1 MSTDVTAKTP
11 APAPPGKSGGTAGD
25 GLLQLIMDGMRRNMR
40 QYGMLIALGL
50 IVVLFAVWTDGDLL
64 LPRNVSNLVLQ
75 NSYILILAIGMMLV
89 IIAGHIDLS
98 VGSLTAFIG
107 SMAAVFMVRNDLPWP
122 VAVILCLAMGA
133 LAGAAQGFF
142 IAYGGIPSFIVTLA
156 GMLIFRGLTEIFLE
170 GQTLGP
176 FPEGLQK
183 VANGFLPEVGPNTNY
198 HNLTLLLGFAM
209 IAFVV
214 FQEFRD
220 RRRQQEFSLDVPPF
234 NLFLLKLVALGA
246 AILTLTMLLASY
258 KGAPIVL
265 LILGVLLV
273 GFGYV
278 MRNAIIGRHIYAIG
292 GNLPA
297 AKLSGVKDKK
307 VTFLVF
313 LNMGMLAALAGL
325 VFAARFNAAS
335 PKAGLNFELEAI
347 AASFIGGASMSG
359 GVGTVLGA
367 IIGGL
372 VLGVL
377 NNGMNLVGIGT
388 DWQQVIK
395 GLVLLAAVGFDVWN
409 KRKVGSYDRAGPRQ
423 TGGARFFP
431 SSSQQFSHY

>member
-11 APAPPGKSGGTAGD
+11 PPAPPGDGGGGTGD
-25 GLLQLIMDGMRRNMR
+25 GLWALVLGGMRRNMR
-40 QYGMLIALGL
+40 QYGMLMALGL
-50 IVVLFAVWTDGDLL
+50 IVVLFAVWSGGDLL

-107 SMAAVFMVRNDLPWP
+107 AMSAVLMVEHHLSWP
-122 VAVILCLAMGA
+122 LAVVLCLAIGA
-133 LAGAAQGFF
+133 VAGSVQGFF
-142 IAYGGIPSFIVTLA
+142 IAYLGIPSFIVTLA
-156 GMLIFRGLTEIFLE
+156 GMLLFRGLTEIVLK

-176 FPEGLQK
+176 FPKDLQK
-183 VANGFLPEVGPNTNY
+183 IANGFLPEVGPHTNY
-198 HNLTLLLGFAM
+198 HNLTLLLGFAL
-209 IAFVV
+209 IVFVV
-214 FQEFRD
+214 FQEVRD
-220 RRRQQEFSLDVPPF
+220 RKRQQEFALDVLPAK
-234 NLFLLKLVALGA
+234 LFLLKLVALVSA
-246 AILTLTMLLASY
+246 VLVVTLLLASY
-258 KGAPIVL
+258 KGAPVVL
-265 LILGVLLV
+265 LILGVLVV
-273 GFGYV
+273 GFGYL
-278 MRNAIIGRHIYAIG
+278 MRNAVIGRHIYAIG

-297 AKLSGVKDKK
+297 AKLSGVKDRK

-325 VFAARFNAAS
+325 VFASRFNAAS

-395 GLVLLAAVGFDVWN
+395 GAVLLAAVGFDVWN
-409 KRKVGSYDRAGPRQ
+409 KRKVGS
-423 TGGARFFP
+423 
-431 SSSQQFSHY
+431 

>member
-11 APAPPGKSGGTAGD
+11 APAPPGKSGPAAGE
-25 GLLQLIMDGMRRNMR
+25 GLLQLILDGMRRNMR
-40 QYGMLIALGL
+40 QYGMLFALGL

-75 NSYILILAIGMMLV
+75 NSYILILAIGMMLI

-98 VGSLTAFIG
+98 VGSLTAFVGAIG
-107 SMAAVFMVRNDLPWP
+107 AVLMVNHDISWP
-122 VAVILCLAMGA
+122 LALVLCLAIGA
-133 LAGAAQGFF
+133 AAGAAQGFL
-142 IAYGGIPSFIVTLA
+142 IAYLGIPSFIVTLA
-156 GMLIFRGLTEIFLE
+156 GMLTFRGLTEIFLK
-170 GQTLGP
+170 GQTIGP

-183 VANGFLPEVGPNTNY
+183 VANSFLPEVGPNTNY
-198 HNLTLLLGFAM
+198 HNLTLLLGIAL

-214 FQEFRD
+214 FQEVRD
-220 RRRQQEFSLDVPPF
+220 RKRQQEFSLGVLPR
-234 NLFLLKLVALGA
+234 NLFLLKLVALIA
-246 AILTLTMLLASY
+246 AVLTVTMLLASY
-258 KGAPIVL
+258 KGAPVVL
-265 LILGVLLV
+265 LILGVLV
-273 GFGYV
+273 AGFGYL
-278 MRNAIIGRHIYAIG
+278 MRNAVIGRHIYAIG

-377 NNGMNLVGIGT
+377 NNGMNLVGIGS

-409 KRKVGSYDRAGPRQ
+409 KRKVGS
-423 TGGARFFP
+423 
-431 SSSQQFSHY
+431 

>member
-1 MSTDVTAKTP
+1 MSADVTAEKP
-11 APAPPGKSGGTAGD
+11 ASHPAGGTARP
-25 GLLQLIMDGMRRNMR
+25 LLDGMRRNMR
-40 QYGMLIALGL
+40 QYGMLIALGV
-50 IVVLFAVWTDGDLL
+50 IVALFAVWTGGDLL

-75 NSYILILAIGMMLV
+75 NSYILILAIGMMIV
-89 IIAGHIDLS
+89 IVAGHIDLS
-98 VGSLTAFIG
+98 VGSITAFVG
-107 SMAAVFMVRNDLPWP
+107 GVAAVLMVQHDLPWP
-122 VAVILCLAMGA
+122 VAALLCLAIGA
-133 LAGAAQGFF
+133 VAGAAQGLL
-142 IAYGGIPSFIVTLA
+142 IAYAGMPSFIVTLA
-156 GMLIFRGLTEIFLE
+156 GMLVFRGLTEVFLE

-176 FPEGLQK
+176 FPDSLQK
-183 VANGFLPEVGPNTNY
+183 LANGFLPEVGPSTSY
-198 HNLTLLLGFAM
+198 HNLTLVLGFVL
-209 IAFVV
+209 IAAVIR
-214 FQEFRD
+214 QEVRD
-220 RRRQQEFSLDVPPF
+220 RRRQSAFALEVLPAG
-234 NLFLLKLVALGA
+234 LFAVKLAALTA
-246 AILTLTMLLASY
+246 AIVIFTLLLASY
-258 KGAPIVL
+258 KGAPVVL
-265 LILGVLLV
+265 LILAALLV
-273 GFGYV
+273 GFGYL
-278 MRNAIIGRHIYAIG
+278 MRNAVIGRHVYAIG

-297 AKLSGVKDKK
+297 AKLSGVRDRK

-347 AASFIGGASMSG
+347 AAAFIGGASMSG

-409 KRKVGSYDRAGPRQ
+409 KRRVGA
-423 TGGARFFP
+423 
-431 SSSQQFSHY
+431 

>member
-11 APAPPGKSGGTAGD
+11 APAPPGKSGSATGES
-25 GLLQLIMDGMRRNMR
+25 LLQLMLDGMRRNMR
-40 QYGMLIALGL
+40 QYGMLFALGL
-50 IVVLFAVWTDGDLL
+50 IVVLFAVWTNGDLL

-98 VGSLTAFIG
+98 VGSLTAFVG
-107 SMAAVFMVRNDLPWP
+107 AVGAVLMVNHDISWP
-122 VAVILCLAMGA
+122 IALVLCLAMGA
-133 LAGAAQGFF
+133 AAGAAQGFL
-142 IAYGGIPSFIVTLA
+142 IAYLGIPSFIVTLA
-156 GMLIFRGLTEIFLE
+156 GMLTFRGLTEIFLK
-170 GQTLGP
+170 GQTIGP

-183 VANGFLPEVGPNTNY
+183 VANSFLPEVGPTTNY
-198 HNLTLLLGFAM
+198 HNLTLLLGIGL

-214 FQEFRD
+214 VKEVRD
-220 RRRQQEFSLDVPPF
+220 RKRQQEFSLDILPR
-234 NLFLLKLVALGA
+234 NLFLLKLVALIA
-246 AILTLTMLLASY
+246 AVATVTMLLASY
-258 KGAPIVL
+258 KGAPVVL
-265 LILGVLLV
+265 LILGVLV
-273 GFGYV
+273 AGFGYL
-278 MRNAIIGRHIYAIG
+278 MRNAVIGRHIYAIG

-377 NNGMNLVGIGT
+377 NNGMNLVGIGS

-409 KRKVGSYDRAGPRQ
+409 KRKVGS
-423 TGGARFFP
+423 
-431 SSSQQFSHY
+431 

>member
-11 APAPPGKSGGTAGD
+11 PPAPPGDGKGGTGD
-25 GLLQLIMDGMRRNMR
+25 GLWALMLGGMRRNMR
-40 QYGMLIALGL
+40 QYGMLMALGL
-50 IVVLFAVWTDGDLL
+50 IVVLFAVWSGGDLL

-107 SMAAVFMVRNDLPWP
+107 AMAAVLMVEHHLSWP
-122 VAVILCLAMGA
+122 LAVVLCLAVGA
-133 LAGAAQGFF
+133 VAGSVQGFF
-142 IAYGGIPSFIVTLA
+142 IAYLGIPSFIVTLA
-156 GMLIFRGLTEIFLE
+156 GMLLFRGLTEIVLK

-176 FPEGLQK
+176 FPKDLQK
-183 VANGFLPEVGPNTNY
+183 IANGFLPEVGPHTNY
-198 HNLTLLLGFAM
+198 HNLTLLLGFAL
-209 IAFVV
+209 IVFVV
-214 FQEFRD
+214 SQEVRD
-220 RRRQQEFSLDVPPF
+220 RKRQQEFALDVPPAK
-234 NLFLLKLVALGA
+234 LFLLKLVALVSA
-246 AILTLTMLLASY
+246 VLVVTLLLASY
-258 KGAPIVL
+258 KGAPVVL
-265 LILGVLLV
+265 LILGVLVV
-273 GFGYV
+273 GFGYL
-278 MRNAIIGRHIYAIG
+278 MRNAVIGRHIYAIG

-297 AKLSGVKDKK
+297 AKLSGVKDRKI
-307 VTFLVF
+307 TFLVF

-325 VFAARFNAAS
+325 VFASRFNAAS

-395 GLVLLAAVGFDVWN
+395 GAVLLAAVGFDVWN
-409 KRKVGSYDRAGPRQ
+409 KRKVGS
-423 TGGARFFP
+423 
-431 SSSQQFSHY
+431 

>member
-11 APAPPGKSGGTAGD
+11 APAPPGKSGSASGD
-25 GLLQLIMDGMRRNMR
+25 NLLQLMLDGLRRNMR

-50 IVVLFAVWTDGDLL
+50 IVALFAVWTDGDLL

-75 NSYILILAIGMMLV
+75 NSYVLILAIGMMLV

-98 VGSLTAFIG
+98 VGSVTAFVG
-107 SMAAVFMVRNDLPWP
+107 AFAAVLTVQHDVSWP
-122 VAVILCLAMGA
+122 IAVVLSLAVGA
-133 LAGAAQGFF
+133 GAGAAQGFL
-142 IAYGGIPSFIVTLA
+142 IAYLGIPSFIVTLA
-156 GMLIFRGLTEIFLE
+156 GMLVFRGFTEILLE

-176 FPEGLQK
+176 FPSGLQK
-183 VANGFLPEVGPNTNY
+183 IGNGFLPETGPDTNY
-198 HNLTLLLGFAM
+198 HNITLLLGFAL
-209 IAFVV
+209 IVFVV
-214 FQEFRD
+214 LQEVRD
-220 RRRQQEFSLDVPPF
+220 RGRQQEFSLDVLPR
-234 NLFLLKLVALGA
+234 NIFLLKLVSIVA
-246 AILTLTMLLASY
+246 AILVVTMLLASY

-265 LILGVLLV
+265 LILGALV
-273 GFGYV
+273 VGYGYL
-278 MRNAIIGRHIYAIG
+278 MRNSIFGRHIYAIG

-313 LNMGMLAALAGL
+313 LNMGALAALAGL
-325 VFAARFNAAS
+325 AIAARLNAAS
-335 PKAGLNFELEAI
+335 PKAGLNYELEAI
-347 AASFIGGASMSG
+347 ASAFIGGASMSG

-377 NNGMNLVGIGT
+377 NNGMNLLSVGS

-395 GLVLLAAVGFDVWN
+395 GLALLAAVGFDVWN
-409 KRKVGSYDRAGPRQ
+409 KRKSGS
-423 TGGARFFP
+423 
-431 SSSQQFSHY
+431 

>member
-1 MSTDVTAKTP
+1 MSTEVTDKSP
-11 APAPPGKSGGTAGD
+11 AAAPPGASAGGLLPLVLD
-25 GLLQLIMDGMRRNMR
+25 GLRRNMR

-50 IVVLFAVWTDGDLL
+50 IIALFAVWTDGDLL

-98 VGSLTAFIG
+98 VGSLTAFTG
-107 SMAAVFMVRNDLPWP
+107 AFAAVLTVQHGVAWP
-122 VAVILCLAMGA
+122 LALVLCLLVGAVAGA
-133 LAGAAQGFF
+133 LQGFL
-142 IAYGGIPSFIVTLA
+142 IAQLGIPSFIVTLA
-156 GMLIFRGLTEIFLE
+156 GMLLFRGLTEILLK

-176 FPEGLQK
+176 FPDGLQK
-183 VANGFLPEVGPNTNY
+183 MGNGFLPETGPETNY
-198 HNLTLLLGFAM
+198 HNITLLLGLALIVFA
-209 IAFVV
+209 VL
-214 FQEFRD
+214 QEVRD
-220 RRRQQEFSLDVPPF
+220 RRREQEFSLQVLPR
-234 NLFLLKLVALGA
+234 NIFLLKLVAIVA
-246 AILTLTMLLASY
+246 AILVVTLLLASY

-265 LILGVLLV
+265 LILGALIV
-273 GFGYV
+273 GYGYV
-278 MRNAIIGRHIYAIG
+278 MRNAVFGRHIYAIG

-313 LNMGMLAALAGL
+313 LNMGVLAALAGL
-325 VFAARFNAAS
+325 VVAARLNAAS

-347 AASFIGGASMSG
+347 ASSFIGGASMSG

-377 NNGMNLVGIGT
+377 NNGMNLLSVGT

-395 GLVLLAAVGFDVWN
+395 GLALLAAVGFDVWN
-409 KRKVGSYDRAGPRQ
+409 KRRSGS
-423 TGGARFFP
+423 
-431 SSSQQFSHY
+431 

>member
-1 MSTDVTAKTP
+1 MSTDVTKSP
-11 APAPPGKSGGTAGD
+11 AAAPPGKSGGPAADG
-25 GLLQLIMDGMRRNMR
+25 GLLQLVLDGLRRNMR

-50 IVVLFAVWTDGDLL
+50 IVALFAVWTDGDLL

-75 NSYILILAIGMMLV
+75 NSYVLILAIGMMLV

-107 SMAAVFMVRNDLPWP
+107 AFAAVLTVQHDVSWP
-122 VAVILCLAMGA
+122 VAVVLCLIVGA
-133 LAGAAQGFF
+133 IAGSVQGFF
-142 IAYGGIPSFIVTLA
+142 IAYLGIPSFIVTLA
-156 GMLIFRGLTEIFLE
+156 GMLIFRGMTEIFLE

-176 FPEGLQK
+176 FPDGLQK
-183 VANGFLPEVGPNTNY
+183 MGNGFLPEVGPTTNY
-198 HNLTLLLGFAM
+198 HNITLLLGLAVIVM
-209 IAFVV
+209 VV
-214 FQEFRD
+214 LQEVRD
-220 RRRQQEFSLDVPPF
+220 RKRQQEFSLDVVPR
-234 NLFLLKLVALGA
+234 NLFLLKIVAIVA
-246 AILTLTMLLASY
+246 AVLTVTMLLASY
-258 KGAPIVL
+258 KGAPI
-265 LILGVLLV
+265 ILLV
-273 GFGYV
+273 LGALVVGYGYI
-278 MRNAIIGRHIYAIG
+278 MRNAVFGRHIYAIG

-313 LNMGMLAALAGL
+313 LNMGALAALAGL
-325 VFAARFNAAS
+325 VVAARLNAAG

-347 AASFIGGASMSG
+347 ASAFIGGASMSG

-377 NNGMNLVGIGT
+377 NNGMNLLGVGS

-395 GLVLLAAVGFDVWN
+395 GMALLAAVGFDVWN
-409 KRKVGSYDRAGPRQ
+409 KRKSGS
-423 TGGARFFP
+423 
-431 SSSQQFSHY
+431 

>member
-11 APAPPGKSGGTAGD
+11 APAPPGREGAASGG
-25 GLLQLIMDGMRRNMR
+25 GLLQLMLDGMRRNMR
-40 QYGMLIALGL
+40 QYGMLMALGL
-50 IVVLFAVWTDGDLL
+50 IVVLFAVWSDGDLL

-98 VGSLTAFIG
+98 VGSLTAFVG
-107 SMAAVFMVRNDLPWP
+107 ATAAVLMVNHDLPWP
-122 VAVILCLAMGA
+122 VAVILCLAIGA
-133 LAGAAQGFF
+133 AAGAVQGFF
-142 IAYGGIPSFIVTLA
+142 IAYLGIPSFIVTLA
-156 GMLIFRGLTEIFLE
+156 GMLLFRGLTEIFLK

-176 FPEGLQK
+176 FPKDLQK
-183 VANGFLPEVGPNTNY
+183 IANGFLPEVGPNTNY
-198 HNLTLLLGFAM
+198 HNLTLLLGFAL

-214 FQEFRD
+214 YQEVRD
-220 RRRQQEFSLDVPPF
+220 RKRQQEFALEVPPL
-234 NLFLLKLVALGA
+234 NLFLLKLVALIA
-246 AILTLTMLLASY
+246 AVLVVTLLLASY

-265 LILGVLLV
+265 LILGVLVV
-273 GFGYV
+273 GFGYL

-395 GLVLLAAVGFDVWN
+395 GAVLLAAVGFDVWN
-409 KRKVGSYDRAGPRQ
+409 KRRVGS
-423 TGGARFFP
+423 
-431 SSSQQFSHY
+431 

>member
-1 MSTDVTAKTP
+1 MSTDLTAKTP
-11 APAPPGKSGGTAGD
+11 APGPSGGGGAASGG
-25 GLLQLIMDGMRRNMR
+25 GLLQLMIGGMRRNMR
-40 QYGMLIALGL
+40 QYGMLMALGL
-50 IVVLFAVWTDGDLL
+50 IVVLFAVWSGGDLL

-107 SMAAVFMVRNDLPWP
+107 AMSAVLMVENDLAWP
-122 VAVILCLAMGA
+122 LAVVLCLAIGA
-133 LAGAAQGFF
+133 VAGAVQGFF
-142 IAYGGIPSFIVTLA
+142 IAYLGIPSFIVTLA
-156 GMLIFRGLTEIFLE
+156 GMLLFRGLTEIFLK

-176 FPEGLQK
+176 FPKDLQK
-183 VANGFLPEVGPNTNY
+183 IANGFLPEVGPDTNY
-198 HNLTLLLGFAM
+198 HNLTLLLGFAL

-214 FQEFRD
+214 YQEVRD
-220 RRRQQEFSLDVPPF
+220 RKRQLEFALDVPPLK
-234 NLFLLKLVALGA
+234 LFLLKLVALVA
-246 AILTLTMLLASY
+246 AVLVVTLLLASY
-258 KGAPIVL
+258 KGAPVVL
-265 LILGVLLV
+265 LILGVLVV
-273 GFGYV
+273 GFGYL

-395 GLVLLAAVGFDVWN
+395 GAVLLAAVGFDVWN
-409 KRKVGSYDRAGPRQ
+409 KRKVGS
-423 TGGARFFP
+423 
-431 SSSQQFSHY
+431 

>member
-1 MSTDVTAKTP
+1 MSTDVTDKVP
-11 APAPPGKSGGTAGD
+11 ASAPPGKSGGPAAD
-25 GLLQLIMDGMRRNMR
+25 GNLLQLILGGLRRNMR

-50 IVVLFAVWTDGDLL
+50 IVVLFQVWTGGDLL

-98 VGSLTAFIG
+98 VGSLTAFVG
-107 SMAAVFMVRNDLPWP
+107 AFAAVLTVQHGVAWP
-122 VAVILCLAMGA
+122 VALVLCLLVGA
-133 LAGAAQGFF
+133 LAGSVQGFL
-142 IAYGGIPSFIVTLA
+142 IAYLGIPSFIVTLA
-156 GMLIFRGLTEIFLE
+156 GMLLFRGLTEIFLQ

-176 FPEGLQK
+176 FPNGLQK
-183 VANGFLPEVGPNTNY
+183 LGNGFLPEVGPHTNY
-198 HNLTLLLGFAM
+198 HNLTLLLGFVLL
-209 IAFVV
+209 AFVIY
-214 FQEFRD
+214 QEIRD
-220 RRRQQEFSLDVPPF
+220 RKREQEFSLAVLPR
-234 NLFLLKLVALGA
+234 NAFLLKLVAIA
-246 AILTLTMLLASY
+246 AAVLAVTMLLASY
-258 KGAPIVL
+258 QGAPII
-265 LILGVLLV
+265 LIVLGVLVV
-273 GFGYV
+273 GYGYV
-278 MRNAIIGRHIYAIG
+278 MRNAVFGRHIYAIG

-313 LNMGMLAALAGL
+313 LNMGVLAALAGL
-325 VFAARFNAAS
+325 VVAARLNAAS

-347 AASFIGGASMSG
+347 ASSFIGGASMSG

-377 NNGMNLVGIGT
+377 NNGMNLLSVGT

-395 GLVLLAAVGFDVWN
+395 GLALLAAVGFDVWN
-409 KRKVGSYDRAGPRQ
+409 KRKSGS
-423 TGGARFFP
+423 
-431 SSSQQFSHY
+431 

>member
-1 MSTDVTAKTP
+1 MSTDVTAKSP
-11 APAPPGKSGGTAGD
+11 APAPPGKSGGAAGD
-25 GLLQLIMDGMRRNMR
+25 SLLQLVIDGMRRNMR

-98 VGSLTAFIG
+98 VGSLTAFVG
-107 SMAAVFMVRNDLPWP
+107 SMAAVFMVKQDLPWP
-122 VAVILCLAMGA
+122 VAVVLCLAVGA
-133 LAGAAQGFF
+133 VAGAVQGFF

-176 FPEGLQK
+176 FPDGLQK

-209 IAFVV
+209 IAFVI
-214 FQEFRD
+214 FQEVRD
-220 RRRQQEFSLDVPPF
+220 RKRQQEFNLDVPPTK
-234 NLFLLKLVALGA
+234 LFLLKLVAIGA
-246 AILTLTMLLASY
+246 AVLTLTMLLASY

-409 KRKVGSYDRAGPRQ
+409 KRKVGS
-423 TGGARFFP
+423 
-431 SSSQQFSHY
+431 

>member
-11 APAPPGKSGGTAGD
+11 APAPAGKSGPDTGEN
-25 GLLQLIMDGMRRNMR
+25 LLQLMLNGMRRNMR
-40 QYGMLIALGL
+40 QYGMLFALGL
-50 IVVLFAVWTDGDLL
+50 IVVLFAVWTGGDLL

-98 VGSLTAFIG
+98 VGSLTAFVG
-107 SMAAVFMVRNDLPWP
+107 AVGAVLMVNHDVPWP
-122 VAVILCLAMGA
+122 IAVVLCLVMGA
-133 LAGAAQGFF
+133 MAGAAQGFL
-142 IAYGGIPSFIVTLA
+142 IAYAGIPSFIVTLA
-156 GMLIFRGLTEIFLE
+156 GMLTFRGLTEIFLE
-170 GQTLGP
+170 GQTIGP

-183 VANGFLPEVGPNTNY
+183 VANSFLPEVGPTTNY
-198 HNLTLLLGFAM
+198 HNLTLLLGLGLV
-209 IAFVV
+209 AFVV
-214 FQEFRD
+214 FQEVRD
-220 RRRQQEFSLDVPPF
+220 RKRQQEFSLDVLPR
-234 NLFLLKLVALGA
+234 NLFLFKLVALVA
-246 AILTLTMLLASY
+246 AVLTVTMLLASY
-258 KGAPIVL
+258 KGAPVVL
-265 LILGVLLV
+265 LILGVLV
-273 GFGYV
+273 AGFGYL
-278 MRNAIIGRHIYAIG
+278 MRNAVIGRHIYAIG

-377 NNGMNLVGIGT
+377 NNGMNLVGIGS
-388 DWQQVIK
+388 DYQQVIK

-409 KRKVGSYDRAGPRQ
+409 KRKVGS
-423 TGGARFFP
+423 
-431 SSSQQFSHY
+431 

>member
-1 MSTDVTAKTP
+1 
-11 APAPPGKSGGTAGD
+11 
-25 GLLQLIMDGMRRNMR
+25 MRRNMR
-40 QYGMLIALGL
+40 QYGMLIALGV
-50 IVVLFAVWTDGDLL
+50 IVALFAVWTGGDLL

-75 NSYILILAIGMMLV
+75 NSYILILAIGMMIV
-89 IIAGHIDLS
+89 IVAGHIDLS
-98 VGSLTAFIG
+98 VGSITAFVG
-107 SMAAVFMVRNDLPWP
+107 GVAAVLMVQHDLPWP
-122 VAVILCLAMGA
+122 VAALLCLAIGA
-133 LAGAAQGFF
+133 VAGAAQGLL
-142 IAYGGIPSFIVTLA
+142 IAYAGMPSFIVTLA
-156 GMLIFRGLTEIFLE
+156 GMLVFRGLTEVFLE

-183 VANGFLPEVGPNTNY
+183 LANGFLPEVGPTTNY
-198 HNLTLLLGFAM
+198 HNLTLVLGLVL
-209 IAFVV
+209 IAVV
-214 FQEFRD
+214 IRQEVRD
-220 RRRQQEFSLDVPPF
+220 RRRQSAYALEMLPAK
-234 NLFLLKLVALGA
+234 LFAVKLAALTA
-246 AILTLTMLLASY
+246 SVLIFTLLLASY
-258 KGAPIVL
+258 KGAPVVL
-265 LILGVLLV
+265 LILAALLV
-273 GFGYV
+273 GFGYL
-278 MRNAIIGRHIYAIG
+278 MRNAVIGRHVYAIG

-297 AKLSGVKDKK
+297 AKLSGVRDRK

-409 KRKVGSYDRAGPRQ
+409 KRRVGA
-423 TGGARFFP
+423 
-431 SSSQQFSHY
+431 

>member
-1 MSTDVTAKTP
+1 MSTDTTAKTP
-11 APAPPGKSGGTAGD
+11 APAPPGRGGSASGD
-25 GLLQLIMDGMRRNMR
+25 GLLQLMIGGMRRNMR
-40 QYGMLIALGL
+40 QYGMLMALGL
-50 IVVLFAVWTDGDLL
+50 IVVLFAVWSGGDLL

-107 SMAAVFMVRNDLPWP
+107 AMSAVLMVENDLSWP
-122 VAVILCLAMGA
+122 LAVVLCLAIGA
-133 LAGAAQGFF
+133 VAGSVQGFF
-142 IAYGGIPSFIVTLA
+142 IAYLGIPSFIVTLA
-156 GMLIFRGLTEIFLE
+156 GMLLFRGLTEIFLK

-176 FPEGLQK
+176 FPKDLQK
-183 VANGFLPEVGPNTNY
+183 IANGFLPEVGPNTNY
-198 HNLTLLLGFAM
+198 HNLTLLLGFAL

-214 FQEFRD
+214 FQEVRD
-220 RRRQQEFSLDVPPF
+220 RKRQQEFALDVPPVK
-234 NLFLLKLVALGA
+234 LFLLKLVALVA
-246 AILTLTMLLASY
+246 AVLVVTLLLASY
-258 KGAPIVL
+258 KGAPVVL
-265 LILGVLLV
+265 LILGVLVV
-273 GFGYV
+273 GFGYL

-395 GLVLLAAVGFDVWN
+395 GAVLLAAVGFDVWN
-409 KRKVGSYDRAGPRQ
+409 KRKVGS
-423 TGGARFFP
+423 
-431 SSSQQFSHY
+431 